1 MIPLQ
6 CWPRCKHSGQA
17 SHGCQHL
24 LGPPLGPSLGR
35 VSVSRTPLRRPQL
48 PLSGPSRDT
57 RAVIAA
63 TREVFLLSR
72 ELSVMRLLWECL
84 LWDFLAA
91 IITTLSDSVPSRTMA
106 AAAPSTSPVTPV
118 PPCTA
123 TLAPH
128 KIFFWPEIFF
138 CSASILRIE
147 TDWFTTSWTLNSFAQ
162 LQMVKMSK
170 SARSIS
176 LPERAGTNVDRARE
190 GRYRC

>member
-84 LWDFLAA
+84 LCDFLAA

-128 KIFFWPEIFF
+128 NIFLTRNIFLFGVNSPHWNWLIYHLVNTEQF
-138 CSASILRIE
+138 C
-147 TDWFTTSWTLNSFAQ
+147 TTANGENEQKREVYQLTRESWDQRWQS
-162 LQMVKMSK
+162 
-170 SARSIS
+170 
-176 LPERAGTNVDRARE
+176 ERR
-190 GRYRC
+190 